1 MMKSG
6 AQVDVQASRQGDIQ
20 HVILLSLSVNVAI
33 LLCVRGAE
41 VLLGG
46 RRKCEK
52 KNHRVVCRSQK
63 HMN

>member
-6 AQVDVQASRQGDIQ
+6 ALVDVQASRQGDVQ
-20 HVILLSLSVNVAI
+20 HVILLSLSVNMAI
-33 LLCVRGAE
+33 LLCVGGAE

-52 KNHRVVCRSQK
+52 KKHRAVCRSQEP
-63 HMN
+63 MN